1 MPILAPILGEEMLL
15 IVGLLGGCT
24 HVITFSET
32 FTQSL
37 MTIFFGFFW
46 LNKKN
51 SNIAGFLVWHCMV
64 ILGTFLALD
73 NLFIWTRST

>member
-37 MTIFFGFFW
+37 MTIFFGFF
-46 LNKKN
+46 
-51 SNIAGFLVWHCMV
+51 G
-64 ILGTFLALD
+64 
-73 NLFIWTRST
+73 